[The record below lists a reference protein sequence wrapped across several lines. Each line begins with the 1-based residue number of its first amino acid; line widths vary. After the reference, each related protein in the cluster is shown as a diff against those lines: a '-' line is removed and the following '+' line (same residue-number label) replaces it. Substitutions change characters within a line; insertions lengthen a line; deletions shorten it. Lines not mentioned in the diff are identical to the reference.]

1 MKPKDNSLKGKIIQA
16 GDALRANIAKTKP
29 MVEKIGD
36 KVQTMTGRKP
46 AKPKPKPKGKW
57 YASQER

>member
-46 AKPKPKPKGKW
+46 AKPKPKPKGK
-57 YASQER
+57 